1 MFMQVLFLI
10 GRILLGGY
18 FLYSGYNHFKNL
30 AGMTGYAVMKKV
42 PMARVGVIIS
52 GVMLTLGGLA
62 IVLNRFAILG
72 MCLVVLFLIPT
83 TIVMHAFWK
92 ETDPNAKMME
102 RIQFTKNVGFIG
114 ALLLLVSIG

>member
-1 MFMQVLFLI
+1 MQILFLI

-30 AGMTGYAVMKKV
+30 AGMTGYAAMKKV
-42 PMARVGVIIS
+42 PLARVAVIVS

-62 IVLNRFAILG
+62 VLLNRFAILG
-72 MCLVVLFLIPT
+72 MCLVILFLIPT
-83 TIVMHAFWK
+83 TIMMHAFWK
-92 ETDPNAKMME
+92 ETEPNAKMME
-102 RIQFTKNVGFIG
+102 RVQFMKNLGFIG

>member
-1 MFMQVLFLI
+1 MQVLFLI

-52 GVMLTLGGLA
+52 GAMLTLGGLA